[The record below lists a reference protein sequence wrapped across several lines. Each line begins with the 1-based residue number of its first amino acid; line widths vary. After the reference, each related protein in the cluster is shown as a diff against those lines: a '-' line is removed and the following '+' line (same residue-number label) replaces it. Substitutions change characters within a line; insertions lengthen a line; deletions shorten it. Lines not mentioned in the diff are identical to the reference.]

1 MNRKNLSMTLVF
13 VMVALLLSIAVAAD
27 AGGSASAHSTGA
39 SAYAWSDVEADL
51 LARARITSLLY
62 IANDTNEGMATSASA
77 SVSSSDLNRVDE
89 YPPTA
94 SYATAWVGDYEY
106 DWESWSS

>member
-13 VMVALLLSIAVAAD
+13 VMVALLLSVAVAAD
-27 AGGSASAHSTGA
+27 AGGSANAHATGA

-51 LARARITSLLY
+51 LARARINSLLY

-77 SVSSSDLNRVDE
+77 SISSSDLKRVDE